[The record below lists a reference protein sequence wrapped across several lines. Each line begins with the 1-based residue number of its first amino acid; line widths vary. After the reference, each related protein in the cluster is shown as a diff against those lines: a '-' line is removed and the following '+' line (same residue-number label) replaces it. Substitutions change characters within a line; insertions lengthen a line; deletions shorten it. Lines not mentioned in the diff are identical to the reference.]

1 MLQSQTFWPVE
12 CEQGAPDL
20 FVCME
25 CLNEVFRSKVP
36 MQGCPG
42 CGAVSTFEPFT
53 LESIQDWGSEEL
65 IAKARSAAN
74 SGMETRDDPDPAV
87 SPQGPLPT

>member
-1 MLQSQTFWPVE
+1 VFQSQTFWPVE

-53 LESIQDWGSEEL
+53 LESIQEWGAEEL

-74 SGMETRDDPDPAV
+74 SGTDSPVDRDPTV
-87 SPQGPLPT
+87 SSEEPLPN